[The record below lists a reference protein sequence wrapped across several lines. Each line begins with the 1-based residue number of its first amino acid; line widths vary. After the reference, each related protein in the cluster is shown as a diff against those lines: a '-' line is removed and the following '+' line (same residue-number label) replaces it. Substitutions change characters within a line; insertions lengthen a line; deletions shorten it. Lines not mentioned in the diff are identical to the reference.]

1 MEKEY
6 IFGVDVGGTSIKA
19 GMFTTDG
26 TLLDKWQIPTD
37 KSRDGNNIL
46 PDIAGSLKNKM
57 NQKGIDKERFIGVG
71 VGVPGPVDKNGIVH
85 RCVNLGWGV
94 FSIADCMAELTGMKV
109 MASNDANVAALGEMW
124 KGSGMGFK
132 NIVFITLGTG
142 VGGGIVCDGRL
153 IVGENGSAGEIGH
166 ITVDINEK
174 SQCTCGKHGCLEQY
188 ASATGMAAQARKL
201 IESGMETSL
210 NDVNAK
216 AIVDG
221 AKKGDKLCLLVMEK
235 MGYALGLGLSHA
247 GEICDPEVY
256 IIGGGVSK
264 AGDFILGFIE
274 KYYKEYS
281 FHAVRNAK
289 FKIASLGN
297 DAGIYG
303 AAGLLL

>member
-221 AKKGDKLCLLVMEK
+221 AKKAMSFACLLWKRWDMRSAWV
-235 MGYALGLGLSHA
+235 
-247 GEICDPEVY
+247 
-256 IIGGGVSK
+256 
-264 AGDFILGFIE
+264 
-274 KYYKEYS
+274 
-281 FHAVRNAK
+281 
-289 FKIASLGN
+289 
-297 DAGIYG
+297 
-303 AAGLLL
+303 